1 MEKEKAV
8 RLLDVARH
16 AGVGVGTASR
26 VLNHEPGVS
35 EEKRQR
41 VLRAIEEL
49 GYRRNAIARSL
60 KVNRTKTLGV
70 VIPDIANEFYCE
82 IVRAAEDAARSEHYT
97 IILCSTDSRPAQE
110 LSTITMLTEKQVD
123 GVIMLSYD
131 CCPQTLD
138 ALKRSGLPTAL
149 ISTLCTDDA
158 FITINISNFDAAYQ
172 AVEHLIGLGH
182 RSIAM
187 LAGPPSDID
196 GGENRLLGYRAAL
209 AAHGLHGLDPAETL
223 VVPSSA
229 YTYEAGYAC
238 TRKLLA
244 TQRVFTAVFAAT
256 DHMAVGCVKALWDN
270 GLRVPEDI
278 SVIGFDNL
286 SITGYSTP
294 PITTVN
300 QPRYEMGRLAAQ
312 KICQVLAGQDV
323 EQRHITLRH
332 NIVYRASTAAPGRL
346 KQYVPSGK
354 PV

>member
-1 MEKEKAV
+1 
-8 RLLDVARH
+8 
-16 AGVGVGTASR
+16 
-26 VLNHEPGVS
+26 
-35 EEKRQR
+35 
-41 VLRAIEEL
+41 
-49 GYRRNAIARSL
+49 
-60 KVNRTKTLGV
+60 
-70 VIPDIANEFYCE
+70 
-82 IVRAAEDAARSEHYT
+82 
-97 IILCSTDSRPAQE
+97 
-110 LSTITMLTEKQVD
+110 ML
-123 GVIMLSYD
+123 
-131 CCPQTLD
+131 PQTLD
-138 ALKRSGLPTAL
+138 ALKHSGLPTAL

-172 AVEHLIGLGH
+172 AVEHLISLGH

-209 AAHGLHGLDPAETL
+209 AAHGLHRLDPAETL
-223 VVPSSA
+223 VVPSNA

-244 TQRVFTAVFAAT
+244 TQRVFTAVFACNRPYGRRLCEGF
-256 DHMAVGCVKALWDN
+256 VGQRP
-270 GLRVPEDI
+270 RVPEDI

-312 KICQVLAGQDV
+312 KICRVLAGQEV

-332 NIVYRASTAAPGRL
+332 NIVYPRFHRSARPAGTLYPPCQRIL
-346 KQYVPSGK
+346 KFNLNFP
-354 PV
+354 

>member
-1 MEKEKAV
+1 
-8 RLLDVARH
+8 
-16 AGVGVGTASR
+16 
-26 VLNHEPGVS
+26 
-35 EEKRQR
+35 
-41 VLRAIEEL
+41 
-49 GYRRNAIARSL
+49 
-60 KVNRTKTLGV
+60 
-70 VIPDIANEFYCE
+70 
-82 IVRAAEDAARSEHYT
+82 
-97 IILCSTDSRPAQE
+97 
-110 LSTITMLTEKQVD
+110 ML
-123 GVIMLSYD
+123 
-131 CCPQTLD
+131 
-138 ALKRSGLPTAL
+138 A
-149 ISTLCTDDA
+149 
-158 FITINISNFDAAYQ
+158 Q